1 MKLFII
7 LWLGQMISAIGS
19 GLTSFGLSVYIFRE
33 TGSAFYVSLIA
44 LASFLPFLLISVP
57 AGILA
62 DKHDR
67 RALMVIGDGLS
78 ALGVLYI
85 LIAIALKLPYIHI
98 IIGSIISSAFS
109 ALLEPAF
116 KATISDLL
124 TKEEYAKAG
133 GLNGLSSG
141 ARFIISPLLAA
152 LLLSFSSIRLLLII
166 DMLSFI
172 PTIIAALMIRKRISR
187 KNIKSDKD
195 SMLTGFKALRK
206 NKGLLVLTIYTS
218 LLTFFMGTI
227 QILSEPMILSFS
239 TATILSIT
247 EVMCA
252 SGMIVSGA
260 LISKRG
266 IKNSYRVALCLSLFL
281 AGVAMVGFGST
292 LNMFIIV
299 PFGFIFFLSI
309 PYANTALDYLVR
321 SNIERSEEGSIWGAI
336 GFISQLG
343 YVFSYSISGYASDY
357 LAKIINVSVGRGCS
371 LIIAFGGIILAILAL
386 IMLSFS
392 SIRRLES
399 A

>member
-67 RALMVIGDGLS
+67 RALMVIGDGIS

-166 DMLSFI
+166 DML
-172 PTIIAALMIRKRISR
+172 
-187 KNIKSDKD
+187 
-195 SMLTGFKALRK
+195 
-206 NKGLLVLTIYTS
+206 
-218 LLTFFMGTI
+218 
-227 QILSEPMILSFS
+227 
-239 TATILSIT
+239 
-247 EVMCA
+247 
-252 SGMIVSGA
+252 
-260 LISKRG
+260 
-266 IKNSYRVALCLSLFL
+266 
-281 AGVAMVGFGST
+281 
-292 LNMFIIV
+292 
-299 PFGFIFFLSI
+299 
-309 PYANTALDYLVR
+309 
-321 SNIERSEEGSIWGAI
+321 
-336 GFISQLG
+336 
-343 YVFSYSISGYASDY
+343 
-357 LAKIINVSVGRGCS
+357 
-371 LIIAFGGIILAILAL
+371 
-386 IMLSFS
+386 
-392 SIRRLES
+392 
-399 A
+399 